1 MDAARKQRIG
11 QQHKKRCAACFPE
24 KTHCNPVGVKVHED
38 SGEDGQTAGE
48 NESED
53 EIGTRFFLAAEG
65 VLTAT
70 DRIADK
76 FGDGC
81 LDRGGGQRKAEAE
94 NRPDQLIDSKC
105 FCTNRAGEE
114 YSIEEADDSAE
125 DTGGGHQESAGDQGI
140 FFDGR

>member
-1 MDAARKQRIG
+1 MESLT
-11 QQHKKRCAACFPE
+11 E
-24 KTHCNPVGVKVHED
+24 KTHSNPVGIQVHED

-114 YSIEEADDSAE
+114 YSIEEANDSA
-125 DTGGGHQESAGDQGI
+125 
-140 FFDGR
+140 